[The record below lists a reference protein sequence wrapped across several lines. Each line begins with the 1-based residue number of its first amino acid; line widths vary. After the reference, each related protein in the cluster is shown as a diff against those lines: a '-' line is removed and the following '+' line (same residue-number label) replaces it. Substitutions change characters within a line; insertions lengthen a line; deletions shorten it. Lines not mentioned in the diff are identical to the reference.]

1 MKPDLKNE
9 FIVVL
14 DACALI
20 AFLNGEDGADVVTQV
35 FLEISQVEIAAINV
49 LEIAYDA
56 VRRSG
61 VASAAIRVME
71 IINALPVKIRWDLD
85 PSLIAAAATFKTRFR
100 ISIADSVAL
109 AFAQQKQAPLVTCD
123 HHEFDPIEAA
133 GASRF
138 VWIR

>member
-9 FIVVL
+9 LSVVL

-20 AFLNGEDGADVVTQV
+20 AFFNDEEGADIVAQV
-35 FLEISQVEIAAINV
+35 LLEVSHVEIAAINV

-61 VASAAIRVME
+61 VSSAALMVME
-71 IINALPVKIRWDLD
+71 RIRALPIRIRWDMD
-85 PSLIAAAATFKTRFR
+85 PTLIAGAAVFKMRFR
-100 ISIADSVAL
+100 MSIADSVAL
-109 AFAQQKQAPLVTCD
+109 ALAQQKQAPLVTCD
-123 HHEFDPIEAA
+123 HHEFDRIEVA
-133 GASRF
+133 GESRF